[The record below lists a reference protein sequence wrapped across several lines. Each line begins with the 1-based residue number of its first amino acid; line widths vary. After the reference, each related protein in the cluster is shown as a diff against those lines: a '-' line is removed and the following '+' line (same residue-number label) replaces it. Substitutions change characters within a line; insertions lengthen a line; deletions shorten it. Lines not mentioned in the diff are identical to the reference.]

1 MKSTLVAIL
10 AAVVLMVGS
19 AFAQDKVELSGA
31 YQFSAGFANGQ
42 QINSNPGWDASATYY
57 LGHSGLGI
65 VTDWTGTDFNGNF
78 QQGTKAFAVNTGA
91 GGLQYQFN
99 RKGFLRPYVN
109 VLLGDTKYT
118 TSGPSNS
125 FSQQVGGGVDLSITK
140 HFAVR
145 GGLTY
150 LHDTAATVAGVGN
163 LTSANQIKPIGG
175 IVFRF

>member
-19 AFAQDKVELSGA
+19 AFAQDKVELSGS
-31 YQFSAGFANGQ
+31 YQFTTAFVNGQ
-42 QINSNPGWDASATYY
+42 NVNSNPGWNASAAYY
-57 LGHSGLGI
+57 FAGGLGV
-65 VTDWTGTDFNGNF
+65 VTEWSGTDFDGKYNP
-78 QQGTKAFAVNTGA
+78 TKAGSIAANTGA

-118 TSGPSNS
+118 TGGPANA
-125 FSQQVGGGVDLSITK
+125 FSQEFGGGVDLSIAK

-145 GGLTY
+145 GGVSYT
-150 LHDTAATVAGVGN
+150 HADSAQGN
-163 LTSANQIKPIGG
+163 GINASAVNSIRPIGG